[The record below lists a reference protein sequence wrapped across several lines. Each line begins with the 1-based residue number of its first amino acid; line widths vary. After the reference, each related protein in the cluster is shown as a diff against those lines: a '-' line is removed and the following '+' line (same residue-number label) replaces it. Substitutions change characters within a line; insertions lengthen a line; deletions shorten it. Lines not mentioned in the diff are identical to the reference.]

1 MAKSIGLHQQDAVPT
16 KQSKGEALERNYVFW
31 ALYVIDKMIS
41 TNLGIPCCLPSFDCN
56 VELPKND
63 PTNPSLKHLVA
74 RIELACIQEDTYR
87 SLYSSQAYR
96 RGHVDRKGQIVRL
109 DRELALWMS
118 NNKKL
123 CISGAT
129 RSNGSPSNESHA
141 NTALSYFYHSTRIL
155 VHRAGN
161 ESSDQ
166 HQCRENARA
175 CLQIFARL
183 NRELVSIESA
193 IVSRQII
200 RDHPLVPF
208 FVLFANVIHDS
219 PSEDSAQ
226 DLHLMLLATDVLQHL
241 EHFVEDRSYIPQLLL
256 VASSCCEAAGA
267 IIRKSSILSSPHST
281 QSFSVNGTAPS
292 SANNGGIN
300 GGIDPWAV
308 DSRLWTSIVP
318 GSPSLTAMVDPSEVP
333 DNWSFDISRLC
344 DLNGGGPTRAAGP
357 GHTDGYGVPG
367 SERTVFWGRAP
378 GTTLY

>member
-1 MAKSIGLHQQDAVPT
+1 MPT
-16 KQSKGEALERNYVFW
+16 KQSTGEALERNYVFW

-41 TNLGIPCCLPSFDCN
+41 TNLGVPCCFPSFDCN

-63 PTNPSLKHLVA
+63 PTNPYLKHLVA
-74 RIELACIQEDTYR
+74 RIELAGIQEDTYR
-87 SLYSSQAYR
+87 CLYSSQAYR
-96 RGHVDRKGQIVRL
+96 RGHVERKGQIARL
-109 DRELALWMS
+109 DRELALWAS

-123 CISGAT
+123 CTNGVT
-129 RSNGSPSNESHA
+129 RIKGSPSNDSHA
-141 NTALSYFYHSTRIL
+141 NTALSYFYYSTRIL

-183 NRELVSIESA
+183 NRESASIESA

-208 FVLFANVIHDS
+208 FVLFANVIQDS

-226 DLHLMLLATDVLQHL
+226 DLHLMLLATDVLQHM
-241 EHFVEDRSYIPQLLL
+241 EHSPEGRSYIPQLLL

-281 QSFSVNGTAPS
+281 QSFGINGAAPS
-292 SANNGGIN
+292 STNNGVIN
-300 GGIDPWAV
+300 GGVDPWAV
-308 DSRLWTSIVP
+308 DSRLWTSVVP
-318 GSPSLTAMVDPSEVP
+318 GSPTLTAMVDPPEVP
-333 DNWSFDISRLC
+333 ENWNFGYSHMC
-344 DLNGGGPTRAAGP
+344 DPNGGGATRAAGP
-357 GHTDGYGVPG
+357 GHAGEYGVHG

-378 GTTLY
+378 GATLI